1 MKKMDKGFTLIEL
14 MIVVA
19 IIGIL
24 AAVAV
29 PGFMRYIKDSKT
41 SEAKDNL
48 KAISDGAI
56 TWFESEHDYVGDG
69 FNPLSRIYPT
79 SVEVGGGTAYAGAA
93 TTSSIGANTVVG
105 QKNSPNDNTTVATL
119 SAAPWTQ
126 LKYQVNKPFYY
137 KYTYTAAG
145 ASNACT
151 FGTAAVASLSDTT
164 DSGFVINGNAQGKVG
179 NIIECPDG
187 KTNATASNG
196 AAACPAS

>member
-1 MKKMDKGFTLIEL
+1 

-48 KAISDGAI
+48 KSISDGAL
-56 TWFESEHDYVGDG
+56 TWFESEHDYKGDG

-79 SVEVGGGTAYAGAA
+79 SVEVGGGTAYTGAE
-93 TTSSIGANTVVG
+93 TTSTIGENATVG
-105 QKNSPNDNTTVATL
+105 QKNSPNADDTKTKL
-119 SAAPWTQ
+119 GKAPWTQ
-126 LKYQVNKPFYY
+126 LKYQINKPFYY
-137 KYTYTAAG
+137 AYTYSASG
-145 ASNACT
+145 LSNACT

-164 DSGFVINGNAQGKVG
+164 DSGFIINGDKTGKVG

-187 KTNATASNG
+187 KSAATASG
-196 AAACPAS
+196 GSAKCPTT